1 MESRRI
7 SGSPILRLKSREKIR
22 ATNGW
27 KRSMQKA
34 VKEFKEDC
42 AL

>member
-1 MESRRI
+1 MESRQA
-7 SGSPILRLKSREKIR
+7 PAFPFLRLKYREKIR

-34 VKEFKEDC
+34 VKEFKEDG
-42 AL
+42 AQ